1 MTYDYIIVGGGSAG
15 SVMANRLSA
24 KAANQDCYYLSQA
37 SDTHRDIAYY
47 PTTDLYGNR
56 TNTGYKP
63 VQLISGGAYDGF
75 LRPDDATT
83 RLNAA
88 INAVDNAGARIR
100 AKELNSGMP
109 VAVYCIGLG
118 GAGAAEH
125 ELLKRIANTADSSSY
140 NNSAPEGEYYFAPSP
155 AQLMAAFQRVGSET
169 LRLSK

>member
-1 MTYDYIIVGGGSAG
+1 V
-15 SVMANRLSA
+15 
-24 KAANQDCYYLSQA
+24 NQDCYYLSGGGA
-37 SDTHRDIAYY
+37 TRDIAYY

-63 VQLISGGAYDGF
+63 VQLISGGPYDGF

-88 INAVDNAGARIR
+88 INAVDHAAVRIR
-100 AKELNSGMP
+100 NKELNSSMP
-109 VAVYCIGLG
+109 VQVFCIGLG

-140 NNSAPEGEYYFAPSP
+140 DSNAPTGAYAFAPTP
-155 AQLMAAFQRVGSET
+155 AQLITAFQRVGGEV
-169 LRLSK
+169 LHLSK